1 MNNILKPFKEYFT
14 INKNGE
20 YSHLKRTMLTVFH
33 VRFVFVL
40 FETLGFCKSA
50 RVVFPDLIP
59 IFCVSLLHISSV
71 VKGYVY
77 DLEIILL
84 FVLSEIWYIF
94 NKSE

>member
-1 MNNILKPFKEYFT
+1 MISIPIVSLDHLIHYHPVINTFSSSLYTSILK
-14 INKNGE
+14 
-20 YSHLKRTMLTVFH
+20 
-33 VRFVFVL
+33 
-40 FETLGFCKSA
+40 
-50 RVVFPDLIP
+50 IP
-59 IFCVSLLHISSV
+59 VSLLHISSV

>member
-1 MNNILKPFKEYFT
+1 MI
-14 INKNGE
+14 
-20 YSHLKRTMLTVFH
+20 S
-33 VRFVFVL
+33 
-40 FETLGFCKSA
+40 
-50 RVVFPDLIP
+50 IP

-94 NKSE
+94 KSTDNK

>member
-1 MNNILKPFKEYFT
+1 MPYPMI
-14 INKNGE
+14 
-20 YSHLKRTMLTVFH
+20 S
-33 VRFVFVL
+33 
-40 FETLGFCKSA
+40 
-50 RVVFPDLIP
+50 IP

>member
-1 MNNILKPFKEYFT
+1 MI
-14 INKNGE
+14 
-20 YSHLKRTMLTVFH
+20 S
-33 VRFVFVL
+33 
-40 FETLGFCKSA
+40 
-50 RVVFPDLIP
+50 IP

-71 VKGYVY
+71 VKGYLY